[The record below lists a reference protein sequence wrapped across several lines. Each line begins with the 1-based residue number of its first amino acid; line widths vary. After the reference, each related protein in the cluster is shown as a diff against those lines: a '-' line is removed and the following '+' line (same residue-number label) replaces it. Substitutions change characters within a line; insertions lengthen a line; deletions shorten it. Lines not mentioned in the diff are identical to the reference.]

1 MSFLALERDVAAIY
15 YGILGKQADRATLE
29 FFAKKMHSG
38 DLSYNMLSDYLIG
51 ADDGQKRLSAL
62 DDAGQIQYIYHNV
75 HGVYANAV
83 QLSTLENQLNSG
95 ATLGQIAAQLSNELR
110 DYRGNDA
117 IAIAQQQ
124 QLNNTIQQTLYPSFN
139 GKESGMPS
147 AADIQAI
154 YYVLSSTMVPQGINY
169 WGQKLASAQA
179 TLNNIA
185 DVFVN
190 TRSYLTSLNDHDFV
204 KRIFE
209 QTFQRSAGEDDLQ
222 HYLTGLQ
229 NRTQSRGD
237 VVANMIAEIRS
248 DTSSDHATA
257 KNSFLLATHV
267 YKPGE
272 LPENKY
278 LETVTALYY
287 GVAGYT
293 MDATALEVYSKQL
306 AAGLSTADLLR
317 GLANSPSFADAMYW
331 EQTYAKLFNNVL
343 SAADRSKIWNESGK
357 NAYVATS
364 IVIDTFLNGGTNKSY
379 VGWTYNA
386 KSYER
391 IADALGYAKQAVLT
405 INDAGEWVGIVNRQ
419 PAHKLSDNEW
429 HALRNAEIN
438 VTKAANIAL
447 SFAPNLQT
455 LKMTGSTQATLD
467 FSRNNDVTPQII
479 LENTH
484 VSFIGSAG
492 DDRIIISA
500 TADMIN
506 ADAQIQMDRGADWLL
521 WQGNATPGFANIVS
535 KNFKAMAAL
544 YDDQDATH
552 DNVLSANF
560 LTKDIYLTTAEN
572 GQIQARIVSNIN
584 NFNFF
589 QKIDLA
595 NYKGTGS
602 IYLDGKWVAT
612 EGRNVFDFGVTRG
625 VASIHNTEYAN
636 VSQLVQ
642 TTPPP
647 VSAYQN
653 ATGDAGFALT
663 GFADNVTVLNIPVDP
678 WGVNYSFR
686 TLSVLGDATASS
698 RIHFDYLYDDRY
710 TRTTPVMTIK
720 FNGAHASKID
730 AGTLSFAIKQLQ
742 GPPPESNIYGYI
754 DIISSGS
761 AENALRLAGDQN
773 AIGTIT
779 VSGDK
784 LLNLTIKQDFS
795 THLTLIDSNGTPLN
809 LVAEKGGTGG
819 GALYDLL
826 APSYAK
832 YAAIRS
838 ELSGYQ
844 LDIKTHSQ
852 KSDTLTVQ
860 GNTTITRD
868 LQNKTGGDTIVF
880 KESTIDKLVILK
892 AVDPWYPSTTPT
904 LGKNDTLIV
913 GESDNPWIFSSQ
925 GRQTM
930 TGYGE
935 YSASE
940 TAALFDSLNLS
951 PTANAFD
958 LFRETLATVTHGA
971 SEDRLSEVGV
981 LKLDKNSFV
990 IIDSNHNHTFD
1001 RDDIVFS
1008 LGNMSLS
1015 DTLRLAHY
1023 TPAKIELSAAATYSQ
1038 PFENVI

>member
-1 MSFLALERDVAAIY
+1 MSFLALERDVAALY

-29 FFAKKMHSG
+29 FFAKKLHSG
-38 DLSYNMLSDYLIG
+38 ELSNNMLADLLIG

-62 DDAGQIQYIYHNV
+62 DDAGKIQYIYHNI
-75 HGVYANAV
+75 HGVYTDTE
-83 QLSTLENQLNSG
+83 QLATLENQLSSG
-95 ATLGQIAAQLSNELR
+95 ATLGQIAVQLSNGLR
-110 DYRGNDA
+110 DYHGNDA
-117 IAIAQQQ
+117 TALAQQQ
-124 QLNNTIQQTLYPSFN
+124 QFDNTIQQILYPSFN
-139 GKESGMPS
+139 GGESATQS

-154 YYVLSSTMVPQGINY
+154 YYVLNSTMVPQGINY

-209 QTFQRSAGEDDLQ
+209 QTFQRSAGEEDLQ

-237 VVANMIAEIRS
+237 VVAKMIAEIRS

-317 GLANSPSFADAMYW
+317 GLASSPSFADAVYW

-419 PAHKLSDNEW
+419 PAHKLSDIEW

-438 VTKAANIAL
+438 ITKAANIVL

-455 LKMTGSTQATLD
+455 LKMTGDKPATLD

-521 WQGNATPGFANIVS
+521 WQGNATAGNANIVS
-535 KNFKAMAAL
+535 KHFKAMAAL

-572 GQIQARIVSNIN
+572 GQIQGKIVSNIN

-602 IYLDGKWVAT
+602 IYLDGKWVAS
-612 EGRNVFDFGVTRG
+612 EGKNVFDFGVTRG

-636 VSQLVQ
+636 VSQLTQ
-642 TTPPP
+642 ATPPP
-647 VSAYQN
+647 ASAYQN

-663 GFADNVTVLNIPVDP
+663 GFADDVTVLNIPVDP
-678 WGVNYSFR
+678 WGLNYSFR
-686 TLSVLGDATASS
+686 TLSVLGDATANS

-720 FNGAHASKID
+720 FNGANVSKID

-742 GPPPESNIYGYI
+742 GPTPESNIYGYI
-754 DIISSGS
+754 DILSSGS
-761 AENALRLAGDQN
+761 AENTLRLAGDQN

-784 LLNLTIKQDFS
+784 RLNLTIKQDFS

-826 APSYAK
+826 GPSYAK

-844 LDIKTHSQ
+844 LAINTHSQ
-852 KSDTLTVQ
+852 KSDTLNLQ
-860 GNTTITRD
+860 GNTTLTRD
-868 LQNKTGGDTIVF
+868 LQNKSAGDTIIF
-880 KESTIDKLVILK
+880 TESAIDSLVTLK
-892 AVDPWYPSTTPT
+892 AVAPWSSTTTPT
-904 LGKNDTLIV
+904 LGNNDTLIV
-913 GESDNPWIFSSQ
+913 GDSANPWIFSSQ

-930 TGYGE
+930 IGYGE

-940 TAALFDSLNLS
+940 TTALFNSLNLS
-951 PTANAFD
+951 PTATAFD
-958 LFRETLATVTHGA
+958 LFRETLATATHGA

-1008 LGNMSLS
+1008 LGNMSVS
-1015 DTLRLAHY
+1015 DTLKLAHY
-1023 TPAKIELSAAATYSQ
+1023 TPPKIEISASAAHSQ
-1038 PFENVI
+1038 VLESVI